1 MKALLY
7 GIVGYIY
14 KIHERLLSLN
24 DRYEFNFND
33 KQLHFLV
40 IGILGMLMV
49 FIVHGLFK
57 YLAEHNHVM
66 VISWIYVFTLLIVIT
81 FAIEIGQGIS
91 HTGTMDFEDIVF
103 GMGGFLLFFA
113 VFAVVRW
120 VVKSL
125 IKLLKD
131 DREYDD

>member
-1 MKALLY
+1 MKTLLY

-14 KIHERLLSLN
+14 KVPERLLSLN
-24 DRYEFNFND
+24 DSYEFNFND

-49 FIVHGLFK
+49 FFVHAVFK

-103 GMGGFLLFFA
+103 GMGGFLLYFA

-120 VVKSL
+120 VIKSL

>member
-1 MKALLY
+1 
-7 GIVGYIY
+7 
-14 KIHERLLSLN
+14 
-24 DRYEFNFND
+24 
-33 KQLHFLV
+33 
-40 IGILGMLMV
+40 
-49 FIVHGLFK
+49 
-57 YLAEHNHVM
+57 M